1 MIKLLGKY
9 GNGGQPLWHGLLF
22 AILMFVSST
31 IESLL
36 NAQYDY
42 HIFTLL
48 MRIRSCLIS
57 LIYRKILKLS
67 PKEKKHFTTGEIV
80 NIVST
85 DTQRV
90 IEYVQIANLLWICPL
105 QISFGIYLLWQHL
118 QYGSFAG
125 LLVIIL
131 LLPINMVIGAKMK
144 KQQIYLLDEK
154 DKRTKLMS
162 EILCGI
168 KVLKL
173 YAWELPFVEKI
184 KNFRTNEIKNL
195 KKQAYLA
202 ADMIFAYNSAPFF
215 VSNVKLVR
223 NIKNDCI

>member
-1 MIKLLGKY
+1 
-9 GNGGQPLWHGLLF
+9 
-22 AILMFVSST
+22 
-31 IESLL
+31 
-36 NAQYDY
+36 
-42 HIFTLL
+42 
-48 MRIRSCLIS
+48 
-57 LIYRKILKLS
+57 
-67 PKEKKHFTTGEIV
+67 
-80 NIVST
+80 
-85 DTQRV
+85 
-90 IEYVQIANLLWICPL
+90 
-105 QISFGIYLLWQHL
+105 
-118 QYGSFAG
+118 
-125 LLVIIL
+125 
-131 LLPINMVIGAKMK
+131 MVIGAKMK

-215 VSNVKLVR
+215 VSS
-223 NIKNDCI
+223 